1 VQSRPRTI
9 SIRIVEEV
17 DRTKARLEGGGVRH
31 ARAHNIFV
39 AAATR
44 PGGLLD
50 REAHLTL
57 DDDPPLR
64 AVAMLRYRRI
74 LSSLEQGRGT
84 GPPLQQP
91 ECDAVQRGFGLRQ
104 LSDEVRESRH

>member
-1 VQSRPRTI
+1 MR
-9 SIRIVEEV
+9 
-17 DRTKARLEGGGVRH
+17 DARGH
-31 ARAHNIFV
+31 KIFV

-44 PGGLLD
+44 PGGLVD

-64 AVAMLRYRRI
+64 AMAVLRNRRI

-84 GPPLQQP
+84 GRSLNQP
-91 ECDAVQRGFGLRQ
+91 QRHAVQRRLGLRQ
-104 LSDEVRESRH
+104 LSDEVRESRHGWGNGLGGLKLAAEQRI